1 MDSCRLAAGSDRLTG
16 RRMTVWILL
25 TLALG
30 AITGTA
36 EAPLLRAHCAKPAA
50 QSSVIAAQRIIRKST
65 VQTRRIRSDRAAA
78 LTALRDAFRLEAP
91 LTGAAAP
98 RAPAANC

>member
-1 MDSCRLAAGSDRLTG
+1 
-16 RRMTVWILL
+16 MTVWILL

-36 EAPLLRAHCAKPAA
+36 ETPLLRSHCA
-50 QSSVIAAQRIIRKST
+50 SSVARSGMAAEQRASRTVVLKGHRPRSAREATKSAARSGIRT
-65 VQTRRIRSDRAAA
+65 EI
-78 LTALRDAFRLEAP
+78 P

-98 RAPAANC
+98 RAPAPNC

>member
-1 MDSCRLAAGSDRLTG
+1 
-16 RRMTVWILL
+16 MTVWILL

-36 EAPLLRAHCAKPAA
+36 EVPLLRTRCANPAA
-50 QSSVIAAQRIIRKST
+50 QSSVIARQRVIRKAT
-65 VQTRRIRSDRAAA
+65 AQTRRVRSERAAA
-78 LTALRDAFRLEAP
+78 VSAIRDAFGIEAP

-98 RAPAANC
+98 RAPAWNC

>member
-1 MDSCRLAAGSDRLTG
+1 
-16 RRMTVWILL
+16 MTVWILL

-36 EAPLLRAHCAKPAA
+36 EVPLLRTHCANPAA
-50 QSSVIAAQRIIRKST
+50 QSSIIARQRIIRKAT
-65 VQTRRIRSDRAAA
+65 VQTHRLRSERAAA
-78 LTALRDAFRLEAP
+78 LTAVRDAFRVEAP

-98 RAPAANC
+98 RAPAPAC

>member
-1 MDSCRLAAGSDRLTG
+1 
-16 RRMTVWILL
+16 MTVWILL

-36 EAPLLRAHCAKPAA
+36 ESPLLRPHCASSVA
-50 QSSVIAAQRIIRKST
+50 QSSIVAERRASRT
-65 VQTRRIRSDRAAA
+65 VALKARRFRSDRVATQSAA
-78 LTALRDAFRLEAP
+78 RGGIRIEIP

-98 RAPAANC
+98 RAPAPSC

>member
-1 MDSCRLAAGSDRLTG
+1 
-16 RRMTVWILL
+16 MTIWILL

-36 EAPLLRAHCAKPAA
+36 ETPLLRAHSP
-50 QSSVIAAQRIIRKST
+50 ST
-65 VQTRRIRSDRAAA
+65 VARSSAVAEQRVSRVVAANGGRIRSARGAIQ
-78 LTALRDAFRLEAP
+78 TAFRDAIRIQAP

-98 RAPAANC
+98 RAPASSC

>member
-1 MDSCRLAAGSDRLTG
+1 
-16 RRMTVWILL
+16 MTVWILL

-36 EAPLLRAHCAKPAA
+36 EAPLLRAHCANSVARSSTVAEQRVVRTAAGNARRVRSDRVAA
-50 QSSVIAAQRIIRKST
+50 QSAARDGIRIEI
-65 VQTRRIRSDRAAA
+65 
-78 LTALRDAFRLEAP
+78 P

-98 RAPAANC
+98 RAPAQNC

>member
-1 MDSCRLAAGSDRLTG
+1 
-16 RRMTVWILL
+16 MTIWILL

-36 EAPLLRAHCAKPAA
+36 ETPPLRAH
-50 QSSVIAAQRIIRKST
+50 SST
-65 VQTRRIRSDRAAA
+65 VARSSAVAEQRVSRVVAANGGRIRSARGAIQ
-78 LTALRDAFRLEAP
+78 TAFRDAIRIQAP

-98 RAPAANC
+98 RAPASSC

>member
-1 MDSCRLAAGSDRLTG
+1 
-16 RRMTVWILL
+16 MTIWILL

-36 EAPLLRAHCAKPAA
+36 ESPLLRAHCANSVARSSAVAERRVVRTAA
-50 QSSVIAAQRIIRKST
+50 GNA
-65 VQTRRIRSDRAAA
+65 RRGRSDRVATLPAS
-78 LTALRDAFRLEAP
+78 RDGIRIEIP

-98 RAPAANC
+98 RAPAQNC